1 MLSEFLLSKPNL
13 LEELFRIVAWGILL
27 LGTVS
32 SASYMVVQVFK
43 GNGFY
48 YRNMLEHF
56 FLLIAVTFVWVLLIG
71 FVGFGFYNVTKT
83 FVAYQ
88 YADGSTD
95 TAVVK
100 KYYDI
105 KPKYGKLEFTL
116 KEPNIY
122 SSAFKDKIAV
132 PILHEDSKEYQVE
145 YNEHIYKIEKQK

>member
-13 LEELFRIVAWGILL
+13 LEELFRIVVWGILL
-27 LGTVS
+27 LGTAS
-32 SASYMVVQVFK
+32 SAFYTVVQVLK
-43 GNGFY
+43 GEGFY
-48 YRNMLEHF
+48 YRNIFEHF
-56 FLLIAVTFVWVLLIG
+56 FLLIATAFVWFLLIG
-71 FVGFGFYNVTKT
+71 FVGFCFYNVTKT

-116 KEPNIY
+116 KEPSSY
-122 SSAFKDKIAV
+122 SDIFKDKIAV

-145 YNEHIYKIEKQK
+145 YNEHIYKIEK

>member
-1 MLSEFLLSKPNL
+1 MLSEFLLPDFNL
-13 LEELFRIVAWGILL
+13 LEAISRIVVWSILL
-27 LGTVS
+27 LGTLS
-32 SASYMVVQVFK
+32 FTFRIITQILSGK
-43 GNGFY
+43 GGFY
-48 YRNMLEHF
+48 YRNLVER
-56 FLLIAVTFVWVLLIG
+56 FLLAIAATLVGVLLAG

-100 KYYDI
+100 KYYDT

-122 SSAFKDKIAV
+122 SSVFKDKIAV

-145 YNEHIYKIEKQK
+145 YNEHIYKIEK

>member
-1 MLSEFLLSKPNL
+1 M
-13 LEELFRIVAWGILL
+13 
-27 LGTVS
+27 
-32 SASYMVVQVFK
+32 
-43 GNGFY
+43 
-48 YRNMLEHF
+48 
-56 FLLIAVTFVWVLLIG
+56 LIATAFVWFLLIG

-116 KEPNIY
+116 KEPSSY
-122 SSAFKDKIAV
+122 SDIFKDKIAV

-145 YNEHIYKIEKQK
+145 YNEHIYKIEK

>member
-1 MLSEFLLSKPNL
+1 MLNDFLVSNYNL
-13 LEELFRIVAWGILL
+13 LEELFRIVVWGILL
-27 LGTVS
+27 LGTAS
-32 SASYMVVQVFK
+32 SAFYTVVQVLK
-43 GNGFY
+43 GEGFY
-48 YRNMLEHF
+48 YRNIFEHF
-56 FLLIAVTFVWVLLIG
+56 FLLIATAFVWFLLIG

-116 KEPNIY
+116 KEPSSY
-122 SSAFKDKIAV
+122 SDIFKDKIAV

-145 YNEHIYKIEKQK
+145 YNEHIYKIEK

>member
-13 LEELFRIVAWGILL
+13 LEELFRIVVWGILL
-27 LGTVS
+27 LGTAS
-32 SASYMVVQVFK
+32 SAFYTVVQVLK
-43 GNGFY
+43 GEGFY
-48 YRNMLEHF
+48 YRNIFEYF
-56 FLLIAVTFVWVLLIG
+56 FLLIATAFVWFLLID

-116 KEPNIY
+116 KEPSSY
-122 SSAFKDKIAV
+122 SDIFKDKIAV

-145 YNEHIYKIEKQK
+145 YNEHIYKIEK

>member
-13 LEELFRIVAWGILL
+13 LEELFRIVVWGILL
-27 LGTVS
+27 LGTAS
-32 SASYMVVQVFK
+32 SAFYTVVQVLK
-43 GNGFY
+43 GEGFY
-48 YRNMLEHF
+48 YRNIFEHF
-56 FLLIAVTFVWVLLIG
+56 FLLIATAFVWALLVG
-71 FVGFGFYNVTKT
+71 FVSFGFYNVTKT

-100 KYYDI
+100 KYYDT

-122 SSAFKDKIAV
+122 SSVFKDKIAV

-145 YNEHIYKIEKQK
+145 YNEHIYKIEK

>member
-13 LEELFRIVAWGILL
+13 LEELFRIVVWGILL
-27 LGTVS
+27 LGTAS
-32 SASYMVVQVFK
+32 SAFYTVVQVLK
-43 GNGFY
+43 GEGFY
-48 YRNMLEHF
+48 YRNIFEHF
-56 FLLIAVTFVWVLLIG
+56 FLLIATAFVRFLLIG

-116 KEPNIY
+116 KEPSSY
-122 SSAFKDKIAV
+122 SDIFKDKIAV

-145 YNEHIYKIEKQK
+145 YNEHIYKIEK

>member
-13 LEELFRIVAWGILL
+13 LEELFRIVVWGILL
-27 LGTVS
+27 LGTAS
-32 SASYMVVQVFK
+32 SAFYTVVQVLK
-43 GNGFY
+43 GEGFY
-48 YRNMLEHF
+48 YRNIFEHF
-56 FLLIAVTFVWVLLIG
+56 FLLIATAFVWFLLIG

-88 YADGSTD
+88 YSDGSTD

-116 KEPNIY
+116 KEPSSY
-122 SSAFKDKIAV
+122 SDIFKDKIAV

-145 YNEHIYKIEKQK
+145 YNEHIYKIEK